1 MFLFRKKTKLT
12 TTFLNTEIFYCTC
25 SLMHY
30 NNTFN
35 RFYQSSTTPS
45 QVEMKRF
52 RWKARNIRHKYVNYI
67 LVLTWNTIWAKR
79 NFCSAM
85 KQKCFKKNINGNKN
99 WVSNRYD
106 RNPTNKIYLLIDT
119 GDKWWAIWIIKV
131 PDKHNSHRLKARN
144 LHKWMTSKLYITY
157 ERNKRWKKPHRK
169 NVSHLT
175 EAQYSNEANWK

>member
-1 MFLFRKKTKLT
+1 
-12 TTFLNTEIFYCTC
+12 
-25 SLMHY
+25 MHY

-85 KQKCFKKNINGNKN
+85 KQKCFKNNFNGNKN

-144 LHKWMTSKLYITY
+144 LHRWMTMERYLTY
-157 ERNKRWKKPHRK
+157 ELTKETSDEK
-169 NVSHLT
+169 NDTVKISPIWLKHNIQTKLT
-175 EAQYSNEANWK
+175 ENNMNIKFRN